1 VGGGSGKCLYIHT
14 GGNFR
19 PERLISVAKRYNL
32 DEKTVLNQVM
42 CVRVYNVD
50 HLDAV
55 VKQAESILTQSQ
67 YSLLIVD
74 SSTALFCA
82 DYPDNLVARQTH
94 LGKFLNSLKLL
105 IAKFRIA
112 IVITNQV
119 VFHPSGPSVSNSSD
133 AYEQSPVGG
142 NVIAHASTTR
152 LHLQRAGIARLC
164 KIIKSPSL
172 PENHTLFVIGS
183 GGICDLEQDQ

>member
-1 VGGGSGKCLYIHT
+1 MSQRNSGGTFTAIHQGFQSAKEVYAESANPVRIITGSQHLDDLLGGTTSYSLCFSKHQSCFLTGGIELMGITELFGESGVGKTQICHTIAVTCQLPTHMGGGSGKCLYIHT

-67 YSLLIVD
+67 CV
-74 SSTALFCA
+74 
-82 DYPDNLVARQTH
+82 
-94 LGKFLNSLKLL
+94 K
-105 IAKFRIA
+105 
-112 IVITNQV
+112 
-119 VFHPSGPSVSNSSD
+119 
-133 AYEQSPVGG
+133 
-142 NVIAHASTTR
+142 
-152 LHLQRAGIARLC
+152 
-164 KIIKSPSL
+164 
-172 PENHTLFVIGS
+172 
-183 GGICDLEQDQ
+183 